1 MANLDQTT
9 KKDPKTIDSW
19 KDYTAALVRWKLA
32 FDLWQQ
38 AGNEAFVKYN
48 QALQTLG
55 TNAEPPQRLAKEW
68 KEKWMRAGEMEI
80 KRFGKEWQ
88 NMLKESGLQSILKF
102 DKDWENFWG
111 TTWIDP
117 SKTYLEAMRQFIQT
131 WKSMWKK

>member
-1 MANLDQTT
+1 MPNLDQTT
-9 KKDPKTIDSW
+9 KKDPKITDPW

-48 QALQTLG
+48 HALQPLG
-55 TNAEPPQRLAKEW
+55 TNAELPQRMAKEW
-68 KEKWMRAGEMEI
+68 KEQWMNAGETEI
-80 KRFGKEWQ
+80 KRFSKEWQ

-102 DKDWENFWG
+102 DKDWEKFWG
-111 TTWIDP
+111 TTWSDP

-131 WKSMWKK
+131 WESMWKK

>member
-1 MANLDQTT
+1 MEKKEDT
-9 KKDPKTIDSW
+9 KKKNQKTIDPW

-32 FDLWQQ
+32 FDLWQR

-55 TNAEPPQRLAKEW
+55 TNAELPQRLAKEW
-68 KEKWMRAGEMEI
+68 KEKWMKAGEMEI

-88 NMLKESGLQSILKF
+88 NMLKESGIQSILKF

-111 TTWIDP
+111 TTWLDP

-131 WKSMWKK
+131 WESMWKK